1 VKQVCTTR
9 VRYVV
14 KNFPS
19 TGRNSSLGLSVVV
32 AACVVALTPCQTS
45 TAEPMWG
52 QSNNSRNSGAPPLL
66 PRPGDIFNGATSRP
80 EIALPTGNFGEVPSV
95 RNIIPPGAAANAGA
109 AMRNIQNGNPM
120 GAFRAIGGAD
130 QQGTSMIPAVG
141 QIAGAVG
148 AGRTGLPSG
157 VSNIA
162 RTVQSGAQV
171 AGAVGQI
178 QSTLG
183 RFQQGG
189 GSGLQNVAGMVGGVA
204 GVNQALGG
212 FSQGGSP
219 NLNGILQGLGGG
231 TASSMFGNGIGAGP
245 FGQFMG
251 QNNQLMQGMQFVAVL
266 QQLFG
271 MFFPADSAMQ
281 FNNANT
287 GQSARAAFANL
298 MGVNAGSTSGSPFG
312 PPAPGA
318 CDNSQAYRD
327 QYQRVYNALEGTR
340 FAGPDPVI
348 PDDGDRYGIVNGTR
362 EEWANFFTRLA
373 RVESGYKPGTAA
385 DINGKREGT
394 LTSFGMYQMGRAQFN
409 TYGGGDIFNANDNTN
424 AFVRYAEG
432 LYFGDNSYG
441 KPGGGR
447 NVIGAQAGG
456 QWLGI
461 SAGYGPLQRTT
472 TGSQNENESFL
483 LAANA
488 C

>member
-1 VKQVCTTR
+1 MKQVCTTR

-14 KNFPS
+14 KKFPS

-52 QSNNSRNSGAPPLL
+52 RLNNSRNSGAPPLL
-66 PRPGDIFNGATSRP
+66 PRREDFFNGATSRP
-80 EIALPTGNFGEVPSV
+80 EIALPIGNFGEVPSV
-95 RNIIPPGAAANAGA
+95 
-109 AMRNIQNGNPM
+109 
-120 GAFRAIGGAD
+120 GGAG

-141 QIAGAVG
+141 RIAGAVG

-162 RTVQSGAQV
+162 RTVQAGAQV
-171 AGAVGQI
+171 MGAVGQA
-178 QSTLG
+178 QSLIG
-183 RFQQGG
+183 RFREGG
-189 GSGLQNVAGMVGGVA
+189 TGVQNIAGMVGGVA
-204 GVNQALGG
+204 AINQGMGRFGQGENPSLG
-212 FSQGGSP
+212 
-219 NLNGILQGLGGG
+219 GILQGLREQNGNG
-231 TASSMFGNGIGAGP
+231 MFGNGMGTGP

-251 QNNQLMQGMQFVAVL
+251 QNNQIMQGMQFMALL
-266 QQLFG
+266 QQIFG

-287 GQSARAAFANL
+287 GQSARTAFVNL
-298 MGVNAGSTSGSPFG
+298 MGADAGSTSGSPFG

-394 LTSFGMYQMGRAQFN
+394 LTSFGTYQMGRGQFN

-432 LYFGDNSYG
+432 LYFGDNAYG
-441 KPGGGR
+441 KLGGR
-447 NVIGAQAGG
+447 NVIGRQAGNE
-456 QWLGI
+456 WLGI

-472 TGSQNENESFL
+472 AGTQNENESFL
-483 LAANA
+483 LATNG

>member
-1 VKQVCTTR
+1 
-9 VRYVV
+9 
-14 KNFPS
+14 
-19 TGRNSSLGLSVVV
+19 
-32 AACVVALTPCQTS
+32 
-45 TAEPMWG
+45 
-52 QSNNSRNSGAPPLL
+52 
-66 PRPGDIFNGATSRP
+66 
-80 EIALPTGNFGEVPSV
+80 
-95 RNIIPPGAAANAGA
+95 
-109 AMRNIQNGNPM
+109 MR
-120 GAFRAIGGAD
+120 AFRAIGGAG

-141 QIAGAVG
+141 QIAGAGG
-148 AGRTGLPSG
+148 AGRTGLLSG
-157 VSNIA
+157 VINIA

-171 AGAVGQI
+171 AGAGGQI
-178 QSTLG
+178 QSAIG

-189 GSGLQNVAGMVGGVA
+189 SGVQNVAGMVGGVA
-204 GVNQALGG
+204 GINQGLGG

-231 TASSMFGNGIGAGP
+231 AASSMFGNGIGAGP

-251 QNNQLMQGMQFVAVL
+251 QNNQLMQGMQFVALL
-266 QQLFG
+266 QQIFG
-271 MFFPADSAMQ
+271 MFFGDGMP

-287 GQSARAAFANL
+287 GQSARTAFGNL
-298 MGVNAGSTSGSPFG
+298 MGADAGSTSGSPFG

-394 LTSFGMYQMGRAQFN
+394 LTSFGTYQMGRGQFN

-432 LYFGDNSYG
+432 LYFGDNAYG
-441 KPGGGR
+441 KLGGQ
-447 NVIGAQAGG
+447 NVIGRQAGKE
-456 QWLGI
+456 WLGI
-461 SAGYGPLQRTT
+461 SAGYGPLRRTT
-472 TGSQNENESFL
+472 AGTQNENESFL
-483 LAANA
+483 LATNA